1 MIDRCGRQPCAREPG
16 GRGLRRPRTAALA
29 AWLALLS
36 AGATRAQDV
45 PPAGAPAQVV
55 RLSLAEAVEKAQRNS
70 PNLARL
76 RALEDAATA
85 AEKGAH
91 TERRPDLNLLAS
103 YSYRSH
109 VPEFTAP
116 EPGGGTQVIFPDIV
130 NAYRTR
136 LDLRFPLYDGRL
148 NRDVEAAEH
157 DRLAASHDVSSGTGD
172 TVLEAR
178 AAYWNLVA
186 AREQER
192 VLREA
197 ITSYDAHLKET
208 RDREAVGMAAR
219 NDVLAV
225 QVDRD
230 QAELARLRA
239 ENAAAIVSADLV
251 RILGLPPASRVE
263 PADTLAAPA
272 PPPAEVETLVSEAFE
287 ARPERAAL
295 KERVAAAEAR
305 ARAARAGHM
314 PQATLVG
321 GYDYSNPNARILPL
335 TATWQDTWDVGVN
348 FTWALVDSG
357 RTSAAFQ
364 QATAEASAAGAALEN
379 LERDIRLEVTSR
391 FLDVGSAAA
400 AVGVADRNLEAATEN
415 VRVSSDRYREGV
427 IPSSDR
433 LDAETGLLRAGLERV
448 QALAQQQLAAAALQR
463 AVGR

>member
-1 MIDRCGRQPCAREPG
+1 M
-16 GRGLRRPRTAALA
+16 TAALVA
-29 AWLALLS
+29 ATPAQETSSPPAPPVQTPPAAAVPEVIRL
-36 AGATRAQDV
+36 TVEETVQRAQ
-45 PPAGAPAQVV
+45 A
-55 RLSLAEAVEKAQRNS
+55 NS

-76 RALEDAATA
+76 RALEEAAA
-85 AEKGAH
+85 ASEKGVH
-91 TERRPDLNLLAS
+91 TERRPDLSLLAS

-116 EPGGGTQVIFPDIV
+116 APGGGTQVIFPDLV

-157 DRLAASHDVSSGTGD
+157 DRLAASHDVTSGTGD
-172 TVLEAR
+172 TVLAAR
-178 AAYWNLVA
+178 AAYWTIVA
-186 AREQER
+186 AREEER

-197 ITSYDAHLKET
+197 IASFDAHLKET

-219 NDVLAV
+219 NDVLTV

-230 QAELARLRA
+230 QAELDRLRA
-239 ENAAAIVSADLV
+239 ENAAAITSADLV
-251 RILGLPPASRVE
+251 RLLGLQPGTRVE
-263 PADTLAAPA
+263 T
-272 PPPAEVETLVSEAFE
+272 VEALVQEAFG
-287 ARPERAAL
+287 ARPERKAL
-295 KERVAAAEAR
+295 RERVAAAEAR
-305 ARAARAGHM
+305 ARAAHTGNA
-314 PQATLVG
+314 PQLTLVG

-348 FTWALVDSG
+348 FTWALLDSG
-357 RTSAAFQ
+357 RTSAAFT
-364 QATAEASAAGAALEN
+364 QATAEAAAAGAALED
-379 LERDIRLEVTSR
+379 LERNIRLEVTSR

-400 AVGVADRNLEAATEN
+400 AVGVADRNLESATEN

-427 IPSSDR
+427 LASADR

-448 QALAQQQLAAAALQR
+448 RALTQEQLAAAALQR

>member
-1 MIDRCGRQPCAREPG
+1 M
-16 GRGLRRPRTAALA
+16 TAALVA
-29 AWLALLS
+29 ATPAQETSSPPAPPVQTPPAAAVPEVIRL
-36 AGATRAQDV
+36 TVEETVQRAQ
-45 PPAGAPAQVV
+45 A
-55 RLSLAEAVEKAQRNS
+55 NS

-76 RALEDAATA
+76 RALEEAAA
-85 AEKGAH
+85 ASEKGVH
-91 TERRPDLNLLAS
+91 TERRPDLSLLAS

-116 EPGGGTQVIFPDIV
+116 APGGGTQVIFPDLV

-157 DRLAASHDVSSGTGD
+157 DRLAASHDVTSGTGD
-172 TVLEAR
+172 TVLAAR
-178 AAYWNLVA
+178 AAYWTIVA
-186 AREQER
+186 AREEER

-197 ITSYDAHLKET
+197 IASFDAHLKET

-219 NDVLAV
+219 NDVLTV

-230 QAELARLRA
+230 QAELDRLRA
-239 ENAAAIVSADLV
+239 ENAAAITSADLV
-251 RILGLPPASRVE
+251 RLLGLQPGTRVE
-263 PADTLAAPA
+263 TADELSAPPA
-272 PPPAEVETLVSEAFE
+272 PPGEVEALVQEAFG
-287 ARPERAAL
+287 ARPERKAL
-295 KERVAAAEAR
+295 RERVAAAEAR
-305 ARAARAGHM
+305 ARAAHTGNA
-314 PQATLVG
+314 PQLTLVG

-348 FTWALVDSG
+348 FTWALLDSG
-357 RTSAAFQ
+357 RTSAAFT
-364 QATAEASAAGAALEN
+364 QATAEAAAAGAALED
-379 LERDIRLEVTSR
+379 LERNIRLEVTSR

-400 AVGVADRNLEAATEN
+400 AVGVADRNLESATEN

-427 IPSSDR
+427 LASADR

-448 QALAQQQLAAAALQR
+448 RALTQEQLAAAALQR